1 VSATITRRLTV
12 GFACVMAIVLL
23 GGGAGVYFGERFSL
37 DRGLR
42 RDLARQGD
50 EVKRLVAQPRALTS
64 ESLRD
69 RRDSYIQILDPQGH
83 EIAATP
89 PLRGKRLLDQTQLAE
104 AARGVH
110 TFERGSITTRNEHTF
125 RIRTEALRGGTDQ
138 RIVVVAAR
146 RDARDEALRELLGQL
161 AGFGAL
167 AFALTVLIGYRL
179 TRRAIQPV
187 EDIRRQADALYRGET
202 HGALEVPATGDELA
216 ALTTTLNQLLDRVQQ
231 AVERERAFSS
241 AASHELRTPLTA
253 LKAELELALRSPRSH
268 EQLLSA
274 LREASAD
281 TERLIRLTEDLL
293 LLRTPDTGI
302 PREVQPIDDTVRM
315 AVGRRDVDVEID
327 ERAADS
333 SYCGS
338 RELMARAIEN
348 LLDNASR
355 HAAGDVRLR
364 VDRDADE
371 IHIEVTDGG
380 PGFPDDLLTTA
391 FEPFRRGPGQ
401 RSGTGVGLGLA
412 IVEAIIRA
420 HDGTV
425 TAVNGPP
432 TVVRLSLPAHRP
444 ADEGTA

>member
-444 ADEGTA
+444 ADEDTA

>member
-420 HDGTV
+420 HVGTV

-444 ADEGTA
+444 ADEDTA